1 MASMMHEGPD
11 GEHVRAYE
19 ARPTLEE
26 HCPPVRAARGAPALW
41 ARMWAP
47 PVTDASIGGPRS
59 RGPEKGGRESSRSSQ
74 LPLSVKPWQVTVN
87 ACRQVTANASAADP
101 CQTFC
106 GGPLPDRLRRIPAR
120 PSAADTR
127 QTFCGG
133 HLPELLRRTPA
144 RPFAADTCQTFPGGY
159 PPDPC
164 QLLENVPPPASTT
177 SGAATDA
184 AQYRHQRPNLTAGMC
199 ISARHPA

>member
-1 MASMMHEGPD
+1 MASTTRPGRPWRNTAPLCAPPEVRQPYGPGCGHPQSLTPPSEGP
-11 GEHVRAYE
+11 
-19 ARPTLEE
+19 
-26 HCPPVRAARGAPALW
+26 AA
-41 ARMWAP
+41 
-47 PVTDASIGGPRS
+47 
-59 RGPEKGGRESSRSSQ
+59 GGRKKAGESPRAHQ
-74 LPLSVKPWQVTVN
+74 LPLSVKPWQVTAN
-87 ACRQVTANASAADP
+87 ASRQVTANASAADP

-144 RPFAADTCQTFPGGY
+144 RPFAADTCQTFCGGY
-159 PPDPC
+159 PPDLLRRIPARPSAADPC